1 MLIKRS
7 RTGRSAS
14 ALVVTLLMLAV
25 GTATAAYPEKPVR
38 LIVPYGT
45 GGSTDAVARIVA
57 DAMSG
62 PLGKQVIVDN
72 KPGAAGNLAMEA
84 VAKAPADGYTLLLG
98 AGNTLTINPSLYK
111 VLPVDVEKDLVPIS
125 MFVTSQYLL
134 VVNPSVKVSSVKD
147 LVAKAKAEPG
157 KLNYASGGKG
167 SPLHLAAEMLK
178 SRAGVDIVQ
187 IPYRGGGPASKSVLA
202 NETQILFGSF
212 PSTLPKVQEG
222 SLTAL
227 AVTGHKRSPALPN
240 VPTMEEAGYPGFV
253 VTSWQGILAPAG
265 TPKPVIEKLTAA
277 IDKAMAAEGVKQK
290 IESQGL
296 DVEILDAKAFAALI
310 KEDTARWR
318 KVIQEAGIQ
327 PE

>member
-1 MLIKRS
+1 MCIKKS
-7 RTGRSAS
+7 RMGAGRL
-14 ALVVTLLMLAV
+14 ALAATLLILAA
-25 GTATAAYPEKPVR
+25 GAAAAAYPDKPVR
-38 LIVPYGT
+38 LVVPYGT

-111 VLPVDVEKDLVPIS
+111 ALPVDVEKDLVPIS
-125 MFVTSQYLL
+125 MFVMSQYLL
-134 VVNPSVKVSSVKD
+134 VVNPSVKVSTVKE

-167 SPLHLAAEMLK
+167 SPLHLGAEMLK
-178 SRAGVDIVQ
+178 SRAGVDIVH

-222 SLTAL
+222 SLIAL

-240 VPTMEEAGYPGFV
+240 VPTMEEAGYPGFF

-265 TPKPVIEKLTAA
+265 TPQPVIEKLTDA
-277 IDKAMAAEGVKQK
+277 IAKAMATEGVKQK

>member
-1 MLIKRS
+1 MCIKKS
-7 RTGRSAS
+7 RMGAGRL
-14 ALVVTLLMLAV
+14 ALAATLLILAA
-25 GTATAAYPEKPVR
+25 GAAAAAYPDKPVR
-38 LIVPYGT
+38 LVVPYGT
-45 GGSTDAVARIVA
+45 GGSTDTVARIVA

-111 VLPVDVEKDLVPIS
+111 ALPVDVEKDLVPIS
-125 MFVTSQYLL
+125 MFVMSQYLL
-134 VVNPSVKVSSVKD
+134 VVNPSVKVSTVKE

-167 SPLHLAAEMLK
+167 SPLHLGAEMLK
-178 SRAGVDIVQ
+178 SRAGVDIVH

-222 SLTAL
+222 SLIAL

-240 VPTMEEAGYPGFV
+240 VPTMEEAGYPGFF

-265 TPKPVIEKLTAA
+265 TPQPVIEKLTDA
-277 IDKAMAAEGVKQK
+277 IAKAMATEGVKQK